1 MDPGKDEPFDR
12 APWRRLLDAESGA
25 PSRDV
30 DRRILA
36 ESRRA
41 LTPHIARWW
50 LPASLAASLLLAV
63 LLVQRQLAVAPAP
76 LSESDVVM
84 PPAPAAADAG
94 ANAAAPSATTEF
106 PAQKQDE
113 PAVPAPSVAP
123 PLIDSAT
130 VESHSAPAAAES
142 PAPESVLMAPAP
154 ARQESVLEREQASF
168 AKSAAEVP
176 AAMPR
181 PPEEWYAEIQRL
193 RAAGHVSEADK
204 ELARFRAVYP
214 GWLEQHHR
222 KDP

>member
-130 VESHSAPAAAES
+130 VESHSAPAAES

-154 ARQESVLEREQASF
+154 ARQESVLEREQA
-168 AKSAAEVP
+168 
-176 AAMPR
+176 
-181 PPEEWYAEIQRL
+181 
-193 RAAGHVSEADK
+193 
-204 ELARFRAVYP
+204 
-214 GWLEQHHR
+214 
-222 KDP
+222 

>member
-1 MDPGKDEPFDR
+1 MEPGKDDPFDR

-41 LTPHIARWW
+41 LAPHIARWW

-94 ANAAAPSATTEF
+94 ANAAAPPATTES

-113 PAVPAPSVAP
+113 PAVPAP
-123 PLIDSAT
+123 
-130 VESHSAPAAAES
+130 
-142 PAPESVLMAPAP
+142 
-154 ARQESVLEREQASF
+154 ARQESVLEREHASF

-193 RAAGHVSEADK
+193 RATGQVIEADQ
-204 ELARFRAVYP
+204 ELARFKAAYP
-214 GWLEQHHR
+214 GWLGQHDR

>member
-1 MDPGKDEPFDR
+1 MEPGKDEPFDR
-12 APWRRLLDAESGA
+12 APWRRLLGAESGA

-36 ESRRA
+36 ESRRTLA
-41 LTPHIARWW
+41 PHIARWW

-94 ANAAAPSATTEF
+94 GNAAAPSATTEF

-123 PLIDSAT
+123 PLIDVPT
-130 VESHSAPAAAES
+130 KELRSAPAAES
-142 PAPESVLMAPAP
+142 PAPEPALLAPAP

-168 AKSAAEVP
+168 AKSTAAVP

-193 RAAGHVSEADK
+193 RAAGHVSEADQ
-204 ELARFRAVYP
+204 ELARFKAAYP
-214 GWLEQHHR
+214 GWLEQHDR